1 MLMNLSRRLRFLL
14 LLLLVANMSCG
25 EPHVAIEID
34 NNQVPPSF
42 RFEGEGAIPFFM
54 VYELPRGSEPDMT
67 RAKIIWDIRPNDLA
81 HARVPL
87 GPIKYG
93 TVPEGFSQRIPLE
106 GAPPALQEGK
116 SYQAGGPP
124 IEMPNGFLRFT
135 IRDTKAVKWLQ

>member
-1 MLMNLSRRLRFLL
+1 MISRNLSRPLPFLL
-14 LLLLVANMSCG
+14 VLLLVASMSCG

-34 NNQVPPSF
+34 NQVPPSF
-42 RFEGEGAIPFFM
+42 KFEGEGAIPFLM
-54 VYELPRGSEPDMT
+54 VYELPSATSPDMGDA
-67 RAKIIWDIRPNDLA
+67 RIIWDIRPNDHA
-81 HARVPL
+81 HATVPL

-93 TVPEGFSQRIPLE
+93 IIPDGFIQMVPRE

-135 IRDTKAVKWLQ
+135 IRNGKIVKL